1 MADDDQSSAD
11 PGMPGSPGDPNV
23 PADAPG
29 YPEAGAPKAEAKPEK
44 PQESTSETLEKGYI
58 EMLTKMQQQAA
69 AREQDM
75 QAKLM
80 PMLQDLTKLSY
91 APIPPPPQGVVAPP
105 PPSEQQKGGLSE
117 FIFNLLKFGALT
129 AIAFGTGGRGM
140 GHNAIWKS
148 AVGAALTG
156 FAAGRKDVVD
166 NSMKVW
172 EKNREI
178 INDANRQQADQYK
191 QILDNQSTSLKQ
203 KMDLV
208 NTMATINR
216 DYKAWDTSRRE
227 DLTALQDHV
236 EKQMKVQKDKEQWE
250 IDHRDTLYDVLGK
263 NQMTMQYLTWLH
275 EKSGGKVT
283 LTGNSSPD
291 AWHKVEKEHP
301 ELSFSS
307 FMKEHTEEE
316 VKKAGE
322 KSKAEAEAKK
332 EVKEGED
339 KVPDATENAK
349 KAATLLNDL
358 VQ

>member
-44 PQESTSETLEKGYI
+44 PQESTSETMEKGYI
-58 EMLTKMQQQAA
+58 EMLTKLQQESAG
-69 AREQDM
+69 REQAM

-80 PMLQDLTKLSY
+80 PALQDLMKLSDTPLP
-91 APIPPPPQGVVAPP
+91 APPQGATAPSP
-105 PPSEQQKGGLSE
+105 PTEQQKGGVSE
-117 FIFNLLKFGALT
+117 FVFNLLKFGALT

-148 AVGAALTG
+148 AIGAALTG

-178 INDANRQQADQYK
+178 INDANRQQNENYK
-191 QILDNQSTSLKQ
+191 QILDNQKFSLTQ
-203 KMDLV
+203 KMDLL
-208 NTMATINR
+208 NSTATILR
-216 DYKAWDTSRRE
+216 DARAWDASRRQ
-227 DLTALQDHV
+227 DLTAVQDHID
-236 EKQMKVQKDKEQWE
+236 KQMKLQEDKEKWE
-250 IDHRDTLYDVLGK
+250 IEQRDKIYDVLGK
-263 NQMTMQYLTWLH
+263 KQETTRYLSWLYD
-275 EKSGGKVT
+275 KSGGKVT
-283 LTGNSSPD
+283 LTGKSSTND
-291 AWHKVEKEHP
+291 WYKVEKEHP
-301 ELSFSS
+301 EWSFSA
-307 FMKEHTEEE
+307 FEKEETERTIKE
-316 VKKAGE
+316 AAART
-322 KSKAEAEAKK
+322 KAEAEAKK
-332 EVKEGED
+332 EVKGEED

-349 KAATLLNDL
+349 KAAEVLKGL